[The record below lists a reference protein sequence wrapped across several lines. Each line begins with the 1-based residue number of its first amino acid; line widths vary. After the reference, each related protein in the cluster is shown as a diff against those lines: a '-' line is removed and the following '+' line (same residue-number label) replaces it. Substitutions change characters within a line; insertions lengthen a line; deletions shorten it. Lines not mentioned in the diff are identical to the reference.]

1 MQDDQSLIQIMP
13 EAQNKSEELQHTE
26 SISTHARFII
36 AGVYALLAIIAIGL
50 NTPVLLTFFKD
61 PRPRVPSNKLILSIT
76 VGDWL
81 HAVLAYPVGVIANAS
96 QSSRGLSGIACTWYG
111 FITVFLSFGVILHHA
126 TFAIERAIVIQY
138 ATTSWT
144 NARTLHFVITALWG
158 FALMWSSFPL
168 FGWSAYVPDVVLCTL
183 HWQSDDLLDRAFVY
197 CIFSLFFFVPILIMV
212 TSYCKIFRN
221 VKKMTQNARDLWGE
235 KAFPTQEAI
244 QSQKKVARM
253 AFIMSICFLF
263 AWTPYAAVSLYA
275 FFWKPKRMTPYV
287 SIIPA
292 LFAKTSACFNPVIY
306 FMLLKTFRESL
317 RKTIQPLCGIFMSTG
332 NPTNI
337 EMKNSIYSSLENKN
351 DDKL

>member
-1 MQDDQSLIQIMP
+1 M
-13 EAQNKSEELQHTE
+13 
-26 SISTHARFII
+26 
-36 AGVYALLAIIAIGL
+36 
-50 NTPVLLTFFKD
+50 
-61 PRPRVPSNKLILSIT
+61 
-76 VGDWL
+76 
-81 HAVLAYPVGVIANAS
+81 GVIANAS

-111 FITVFLSFGVILHHA
+111 FITVFLSFGIILHHA
-126 TFAIERAIVIQY
+126 TFSIERAIVIQY

-144 NARTLHFVITALWG
+144 NARTLHLVITALWG

-183 HWQSDDLLDRAFVY
+183 HWQSDDLLDRVFVY
-197 CIFSLFFFVPILIMV
+197 CIFSFFFFVPILIMV

-235 KAFPTQEAI
+235 KAFPTQESI

-275 FFWKPKRMTPYV
+275 FLWKPKRMTPYV

-292 LFAKTSACFNPVIY
+292 MFAKTSVCFNPVTY
-306 FMLLKTFRESL
+306 CLLLKTFRESL
-317 RKTIQPLCGIFMSTG
+317 RKTIQPLCGIFMSPG

>member
-1 MQDDQSLIQIMP
+1 MQCGPGSIPRLGVICGFSTLLREVFLRVLRFSLLLKN
-13 EAQNKSEELQHTE
+13 QNSICVNLLVSE
-26 SISTHARFII
+26 
-36 AGVYALLAIIAIGL
+36 
-50 NTPVLLTFFKD
+50 
-61 PRPRVPSNKLILSIT
+61 PRLRVPSNKLILSIT
-76 VGDWL
+76 VADWL

-111 FITVFLSFGVILHHA
+111 FITVFL
-126 TFAIERAIVIQY
+126 
-138 ATTSWT
+138 
-144 NARTLHFVITALWG
+144 
-158 FALMWSSFPL
+158 
-168 FGWSAYVPDVVLCTL
+168 
-183 HWQSDDLLDRAFVY
+183 
-197 CIFSLFFFVPILIMV
+197 
-212 TSYCKIFRN
+212 
-221 VKKMTQNARDLWGE
+221 TQNARDLWGE

-275 FFWKPKRMTPYV
+275 FLWKPKRMTPYV

-292 LFAKTSACFNPVIY
+292 MFAKTSVCFNPVTY
-306 FMLLKTFRESL
+306 FSLLKTFRESL
-317 RKTIQPLCGIFMSTG
+317 RKTMQPVCGIFMSTG